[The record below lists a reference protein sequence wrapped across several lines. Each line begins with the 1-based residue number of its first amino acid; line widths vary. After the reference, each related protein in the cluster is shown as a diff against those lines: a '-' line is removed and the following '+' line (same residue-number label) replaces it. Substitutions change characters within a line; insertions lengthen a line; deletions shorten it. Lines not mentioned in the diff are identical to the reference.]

1 MPCATSEI
9 KPIKKEEKSNP
20 NLKSESITVLLETT
34 GEKDELIFY
43 KYSVRRFIG
52 SRIIESDAY

>member
-34 GEKDELIFY
+34 GEKDELIFL
-43 KYSVRRFIG
+43 
-52 SRIIESDAY
+52 